1 MSSAPAT
8 QDASYAERLESLE
21 SAWWKRALDVQRPYR
36 WNLRRLDLGF
46 VLDVGCGLGRNLVN
60 LGGRN
65 AGVGVDHS
73 AEAVARARSR
83 GLVAFL
89 PDEFR
94 ASDYAVSGRF
104 DSMLVAHVAEHM
116 SFGEAQE
123 LVRSYLPYLRPGGR
137 LVLMTPQEAGFRSDP
152 THVEYL
158 DLDGLARLARSLEL
172 EPDRAYSFPFPRA
185 AGRLFKHNEFVLV
198 ARRPSVPPQPSAV
211 SNSSRSGTS
220 TFLSRAR

>member
-1 MSSAPAT
+1 MSSEPPT
-8 QDASYAERLESLE
+8 QDASYAKRLESLE

-36 WNLRRLDLGF
+36 WNLRRLRLGF

-60 LGGRN
+60 LGGRD
-65 AGVGVDHS
+65 AGVGVDHN
-73 AEAVARARSR
+73 AEAVAMARNR

-104 DSMLVAHVAEHM
+104 DAVLLAHVAEHM

-123 LVRSYLPYLRPGGR
+123 LVRSYLPYLCSPGS
-137 LVLMTPQEAGFRSDP
+137 LVLITPQTAGFRSDP
-152 THVEYL
+152 THVEYV
-158 DLDGLARLARSLEL
+158 DLDDLARLARSLDFA
-172 EPDRAYSFPFPRA
+172 PTRAYSFPFPRA

-198 ARRPSVPPQPSAV
+198 ARKPAV
-211 SNSSRSGTS
+211 SPPRTR
-220 TFLSRAR
+220 T